1 MVRLLRIFAGFSR
14 RSMKLIAVITLLVML
29 ILPINGCADFQP
41 TPSPEPAEKPAVQKT
56 PATINT
62 EDSAIMAVYE
72 HLLTQAEGYKA
83 KTYLADFYAA
93 CDNWTATSELLKDG
107 TTVWY
112 VEVDMTG
119 AGHWGET
126 LYWQQASW
134 LVAREGK
141 VIPSR
146 RFRANALRIEADLQ
160 ELSLP
165 PGYSKPDELAE
176 G

>member
-1 MVRLLRIFAGFSR
+1 MVKLMKILAGFSR
-14 RSMKLIAVITLLVML
+14 RSMKLIAVITLLAIL
-29 ILPINGCADFQP
+29 ILPISGCADFLP
-41 TPSPEPAEKPAVQKT
+41 APSPEPAEQPAVQKAST
-56 PATINT
+56 TINT
-62 EDSAIMAVYE
+62 EYSATMTVYE
-72 HLLTQAEGYKA
+72 HLLARAESYEA
-83 KTYLADFYAA
+83 KTYLADFYAT

-119 AGHWGET
+119 TRHWREK

-134 LVAREGK
+134 LVSRDGK

-146 RFRANALRIEADLQ
+146 RFRVNALRIEADLQ

-165 PGYSKPDELAE
+165 PDYSKPDELAE
-176 G
+176 E

>member
-1 MVRLLRIFAGFSR
+1 MAKLLKILAGFSR

-56 PATINT
+56 PTIINT
-62 EDSAIMAVYE
+62 EYSATMAVYE
-72 HLLTQAEGYKA
+72 HLLARAEGYEA
-83 KTYLADFYAA
+83 KTYLADFYAT

-119 AGHWGET
+119 TRHWREK

-134 LVAREGK
+134 LVARDGK

-146 RFRANALRIEADLQ
+146 RFRVNALRIEADLQ

-165 PGYSKPDELAE
+165 PGYSKPDEPAE
-176 G
+176 E